1 MIINSK
7 KFFLIFIFLLL
18 TTLLSISLINFTID
32 PENIYKKTIQFVKS
46 EPNTRKVVEELK
58 SKKKFMIVNQKIWN
72 DREFTNYLLEL
83 STNEECFLIGSSQ
96 IRLISVELEPKIL
109 NKTCNSLIN
118 LGLNGASIEDYLAI
132 FNRIRLKKV
141 KNKKIIIA
149 IHPWTLNFNRDSRW
163 TYNQNDFSEFINLI
177 LKQDKILKKNRTNK
191 KNKNFLKITQNLI
204 NFEYFKASIREIIQK
219 NKNLFI
225 FKNEFEIE
233 EEDFEK
239 NIIFYDGSIIKNKN
253 EKTNINLLNNVI
265 NYKIYKDSYYDTE
278 VAEILKLSAREL
290 IKDNKVIFLLTPY
303 HPEVWK
309 LKNEPIYQAM
319 IQTEK
324 IIKTI
329 ASDMNIDLIGSFNP
343 KKISC
348 SEKEFHDFLHSSKL
362 CLSKLEN

>member
-58 SKKKFMIVNQKIWN
+58 SKKKLMIVNQKIWN

-96 IRLISVELEPKIL
+96 IRLISVVLEPKIL

-149 IHPWTLNFNRDSRW
+149 IHPWTLNFNRDGRW

-177 LKQDKILKKNRTNK
+177 FTQDKILKKNRTNK
-191 KNKNFLKITQNLI
+191 ENNNFFKITQNLI
-204 NFEYFKASIREIIQK
+204 NFEYFKASIKKITQK

-225 FKNEFEIE
+225 FKNKFEIRD
-233 EEDFEK
+233 EDFEK

-253 EKTNINLLNNVI
+253 EKININLLDNVI
-265 NYKIYKDSYYDTE
+265 HYKIFKDLYYDTD
-278 VAEILKLSAREL
+278 VIKILKLSVREL
-290 IKDNKVIFLLTPY
+290 RKDNEVIFLMTPY

-324 IIKTI
+324 ITKII

-348 SEKEFHDFLHSSKL
+348 SEKEFHDFLHSTKL